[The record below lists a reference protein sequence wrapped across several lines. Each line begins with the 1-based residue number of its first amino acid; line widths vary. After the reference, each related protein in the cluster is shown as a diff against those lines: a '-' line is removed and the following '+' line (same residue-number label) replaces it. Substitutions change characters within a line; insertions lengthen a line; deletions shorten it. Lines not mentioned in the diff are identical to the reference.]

1 MSKINIRGVICPSVY
16 DQDVFYTYIQ
26 RGIITPESY
35 LRKQIEQA
43 KKDEDLTCYIN
54 SPGGSVFAGG
64 EMINALVSWK
74 AATGKKVKCE
84 VGSMA
89 ASMAAVMIIQA
100 ADSVAVHKNTKIMF
114 HGAST
119 ETAGGEQA
127 HKDTMDLLNKINAEC
142 KITLTGKYNLDPA
155 KVDEWFAEGRA
166 GWLTAEDAM
175 KCGIAQEVINNDGER
190 IKATDSQM
198 SFLMEKGLQIAA
210 IAENFEITNEENP
223 MIEKIMAW
231 LKGKGLPEQA
241 DEKTVEEF
249 TGKLKT
255 VEDCNASY
263 QEGFDAGKLE
273 GAKNCELQKQ
283 HDEIIVKLAAVEADK
298 VSLEAEKVSLASEVA
313 TLKAKNEKLAGGLN
327 APSDEIP
334 LTGISGY
341 EKMITDLTASGL
353 TLEAAQIQIQRQN
366 PILFKSFLT
375 EVNKNRKK

>member
-16 DQDVFYTYIQ
+16 DQDMYFVYIQ

-35 LRKQIEQA
+35 LRKQIEAA
-43 KKDEDLTCYIN
+43 KKDEDLICYIN

-74 AATGKKVKCE
+74 AATGKKVNFE
-84 VGSMA
+84 IGSMA
-89 ASMAAVMIIQA
+89 ASMAAVMSIQV
-100 ADSVAVHKNTKIMF
+100 ADKVTVHKNTKIMF

-127 HKDTMDLLNKINAEC
+127 HKDTADLLNKINAEC
-142 KITLTGKYNLDPA
+142 KITLTGKYNLDPT

-198 SFLMEKGLQIAA
+198 SFLMENGLQIAA
-210 IAENFEITNEENP
+210 IAENFEIVTQENQ
-223 MIEKIMAW
+223 MIEKIMTW
-231 LKGKGLPEQA
+231 LKGKGLPENA
-241 DEKTVEEF
+241 DEKIVDEF
-249 TGKLKT
+249 TGTLKT
-255 VEDCNASY
+255 LAECDLAY
-263 QEGFDAGKLE
+263 QTGLDAGKVE
-273 GAKNCELQKQ
+273 GEKAGKVELQKQ
-283 HDEIIVKLAAVEADK
+283 HDEIIVKLAAI
-298 VSLEAEKVSLASEVA
+298 EAEKISLSEEVA
-313 TLKAKNEKLAGGLN
+313 TLKAKNEKLTGGLN

-341 EKMITDLTASGL
+341 DKMIADLTASGL

-366 PILFKSFLT
+366 PILFKSFIA
-375 EVNKNRKK
+375 EANKNRKK